1 MIDALL
7 EAAVTYG
14 EPRYLEA
21 ARRGGHFLLL
31 AQMPDPQ
38 PAWAQQ
44 YNEDMQPAWAR
55 LFEPPSITGGE
66 SHSVMRILLT
76 LYRETGDA
84 KYIEPLP
91 RALEYLRRSVLPED
105 PDAPPRK
112 RRTCPAG
119 TPCLARFNELRTNR
133 PLYITKGTQVR
144 VPGQATFRPDG
155 YEVSYDDSSTIEH
168 YAMWVNASWIEE
180 IADEL
185 ARLKDADTAEIRRPE
200 RLRGLSPWQGRDQNP
215 IPRDTLARSAG
226 EIVAALDYRGAWVQ
240 PGTIGKAD
248 SVVGVFAA
256 EDMSV
261 TAGGRSFTLREGETI
276 EVFRGEKPPLEQVV
290 SSSTFASNVET
301 LVEYLASS
309 R

>member
-7 EAAVTYG
+7 EAARIYG
-14 EPRYLEA
+14 ESRYLEA
-21 ARRGGHFLLL
+21 ARRGGDFLLL

-44 YNEDMQPAWAR
+44 YDEQMQPAWAR

-66 SHSVMRILLT
+66 SQSVIRILLT

-84 KYIEPLP
+84 RYIEPLP
-91 RALEYLRRSVLPED
+91 RALEYLRRTVLPED
-105 PDAPPRK
+105 PDPPLRK
-112 RRTCPAG
+112 KRLCPAG

-144 VPGQATFRPDG
+144 VPGQATIRPDG

-168 YAMWVNASWIEE
+168 YAMWVNGSWIGE

-185 ARLKDADTAEIRRPE
+185 ARLRGADPANIRRPD
-200 RLRGLSPWQGRDQNP
+200 RLSGLSPWQGRERDS
-215 IPRDTLARSAG
+215 IPGDALPGKAADIIG
-226 EIVAALDYRGAWVQ
+226 ALDERGAWTE

-248 SVVGVFAA
+248 SVVSVYAA
-256 EDMSV
+256 EDMAV
-261 TAGGRSFTLREGETI
+261 TVGGRSFTLKEGETI
-276 EVFRGEKPPLEQVV
+276 EIFRGVKPPLEQIIA
-290 SSSTFASNVET
+290 SSTFASNVET
-301 LVEYLASS
+301 LVEYLATLQ
-309 R
+309 